1 MLRERSLWTDNK
13 GRTLL
18 VWNRWFQGVGADL
31 RCSEVDLL
39 ILGDTANRAPA
50 LVRRPWK
57 QLATYIEDGKMIY
70 AGEVPAIVENPA

>member
-39 ILGDTANRAPA
+39 ILGTLT